1 MRIECWSLVNGPIAS
16 PYVPPECQDQR
27 LTGIVYDSL
36 NFDDGTRITTSTIVR
51 VAFDVKQIQTKN
63 NVYNLGKIDP
73 AYAKWI
79 RDTGFKLKHLK
90 LEEFE

>member
-1 MRIECWSLVNGPIAS
+1 MRIECWSLVNGPIAN
-16 PYVPPECQDQR
+16 PYVPPELQHQR
-27 LTGIVYDSL
+27 LKGRVYDSL
-36 NFDDGTRITTSTIVR
+36 NFDDGTQITTSTV
-51 VAFDVKQIQTKN
+51 VKVKFDVKQVHTKN

-79 RDTGFKLKHLK
+79 RDTGFVLRHLK